1 MEWKHI
7 SIKGLPDQRFVDDY
21 NPFAISA
28 PLIHRMKFPA
38 LIRSFR
44 ARLLMLLALM
54 FGLTLGVQYYF
65 NVRAVTANAHMVVER
80 EQAIMAGV
88 ALALKSL
95 RSEQYLDEIIGSSR
109 DTFFSGKNGRVKN
122 ILVLDDDG
130 NVRDSLVADYV
141 PGEREDKSPRY
152 VSFKDVPLPPLRRAA
167 RFPDEQ
173 EPLPAWMPPSS
184 DVDFGEAGAFYFPV
198 QTDKGRRFIIV
209 ELGPANTL
217 SNLLERQTSRS
228 AFYTLWLLMVT
239 TLVTGFFVWR
249 FTRPIKELSAA
260 ARKVAG
266 GDFDVQVESDRGD
279 EMGTLAAA
287 FNEMTAKL
295 GRARELETQLHQ
307 AEKGAVVGRL
317 AAAIAHE
324 IRNPLN
330 YINLTLDHLRSTFA
344 PVDPAKRVTFVRL
357 TDQLKTEV
365 ARINRHITDFLK
377 YSRPSKLELQDLD
390 IRAEAEDA
398 LRLVEGR
405 AEECGIETRILQD
418 GALPHVMGDRESL
431 RSVFTNLVINAVEAI
446 DGEGGSV
453 SIKLSNADENSV
465 KVEVIDTGHG
475 ISPDDISKL
484 FEPYFSTKET
494 GTGLGL
500 AIVKKAIDDHGGTIS
515 VASRE
520 GSGTTFTIIL
530 PVKENRHATKEHP
543 RS

>member
-1 MEWKHI
+1 
-7 SIKGLPDQRFVDDY
+7 
-21 NPFAISA
+21 
-28 PLIHRMKFPA
+28 
-38 LIRSFR
+38 
-44 ARLLMLLALM
+44 MLLALM

-130 NVRDSLVADYV
+130 NVRDSLVADYI

-152 VSFKDVPLPPLRRAA
+152 VAFKDVPLPPLRRAA

-173 EPLPAWMPPSS
+173 ALPAWMPPSS

-228 AFYTLWLLMVT
+228 AFYTLWLLLVT

-266 GDFDVQVESDRGD
+266 GDFNVQVESDRGD
-279 EMGTLAAA
+279 EMGTLASA

-295 GRARELETQLHQ
+295 GRARELEMQLHQ

-330 YINLTLDHLRSTFA
+330 YINLTLDHFRSSFA
-344 PVDPAKRVTFVRL
+344 PADTTKRDTFIKL
-357 TDQLKTEV
+357 TDQLKSEV

-377 YSRPSKLELQDLD
+377 YSRPSKLELQEVDL
-390 IRAEAEDA
+390 RAEAEDA
-398 LRLVEGR
+398 LRIIEAR
-405 AEECGIETRILQD
+405 AQESGIETQIQQD
-418 GALPHVMGDRESL
+418 GPLPTIKADRESL
-431 RSVFTNLVINAVEAI
+431 RSVLTNLVINAVESI

-453 SIKLSNADENSV
+453 RINLSNMPPNSV
-465 KVEVIDTGHG
+465 KVEVTDTGCG
-475 ISPDDISKL
+475 IGPHDIAKL

-500 AIVKKAIDDHGGTIS
+500 AIVKKAVDDHGGTINVIS
-515 VASRE
+515 KE
-520 GSGTTFTIIL
+520 GGGTTFTIIL
-530 PVKENRHATKEHP
+530 PANEKGDRMEATG
-543 RS
+543 